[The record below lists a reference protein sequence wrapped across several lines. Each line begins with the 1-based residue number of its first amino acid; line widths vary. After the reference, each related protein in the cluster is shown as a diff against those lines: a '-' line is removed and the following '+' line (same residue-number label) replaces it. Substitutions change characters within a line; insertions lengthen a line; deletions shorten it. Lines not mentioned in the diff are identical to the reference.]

1 MIYTVRSAFSI
12 IKCSLVSFADPVI
25 ADVFGSG
32 NASDDVAAHWFQRYQ
47 DDGAKA
53 LTELI
58 NCVLLAAGCEQQLT
72 EDDIRD
78 PENSANR
85 LTELEEAYEQV
96 CNMSFFIVGE
106 VAMLIFT
113 Q

>member
-1 MIYTVRSAFSI
+1 VRSIYNARTFPCWLYTDTI
-12 IKCSLVSFADPVI
+12 VAEI
-25 ADVFGSG
+25 FGSG
-32 NASDDVAAHWFQRYQ
+32 NELDDVAAHWFQRYQ
-47 DDGAKA
+47 DDDAKA

-96 CNMSFFIVGE
+96 QNTSFPKHWKHLCSPYFID
-106 VAMLIFT
+106 
-113 Q
+113 

>member
-1 MIYTVRSAFSI
+1 M
-12 IKCSLVSFADPVI
+12 
-25 ADVFGSG
+25 FGSG
-32 NASDDVAAHWFQRYQ
+32 NESDDVAAHWFQRYQ
-47 DDGAKA
+47 SDDAKA

-58 NCVLLAAGCEQQLT
+58 NCVLLAAGCDQQIT

-96 CNMSFFIVGE
+96 
-106 VAMLIFT
+106 
-113 Q
+113 

>member
-1 MIYTVRSAFSI
+1 MRITLNGGAPP
-12 IKCSLVSFADPVI
+12 SLLFLGTDIVLAE
-25 ADVFGSG
+25 VFGSG
-32 NASDDVAAHWFQRYQ
+32 NVSDDVAAHWFQRYGQ
-47 DDGAKA
+47 AKAKA

-72 EDDIRD
+72 EDDIQD

-96 CNMSFFIVGE
+96 
-106 VAMLIFT
+106 
-113 Q
+113 